1 MSGVPSTPSTPG
13 RWQGGDEAL
22 EQVAAARHGGA
33 GAADPEG
40 AAGRVVGGDEEHPA
54 VRRAT
59 SGRRRRAAHAA
70 AMRPGSRTRI
80 SVRSATATLGLTV
93 GLVLR
98 GGHRASSATVANGAG
113 GPVGG
118 GQALLDLGRGRHR
131 GGALELAGDDRT
143 GDVGELEDAA
153 QVPAREQAVA
163 QGAAERVAG
172 AEAVDD
178 VDGEGRHLDALVAGR
193 GEHALGAL
201 LDDGELDAALEQRVG
216 RPLRVGLAD
225 GDLALLA
232 VADGDG
238 HVRRAPRPTCALAS
252 AGSAQ
257 NIGR

>member
-13 RWQGGDEAL
+13 RCERGDEAL

-33 GAADPEG
+33 GAADAEG

-54 VRRAT
+54 VLARRAGGAA
-59 SGRRRRAAHAA
+59 GRPSAA

-93 GLVLR
+93 GSTGVVVIAPPR
-98 GGHRASSATVANGAG
+98 RRWRTVRPAG
-113 GPVGG
+113 RRC
-118 GQALLDLGRGRHR
+118 QALLDLGGGRHR
-131 GGALELAGDDRT
+131 GGALELLATIAPATLANSRT
-143 GDVGELEDAA
+143 RRRS
-153 QVPAREQAVA
+153 QPASRPWHER
-163 QGAAERVAG
+163 AAEGVAG

-178 VDGEGRHLDALVAGR
+178 LDGEGRHLDALVAGR
-193 GEHALGAL
+193 GEHPLGAL

-238 HVRRAPRPTCALAS
+238 DVRRARVPTCSLAS